1 MPKHLKA
8 RSIKSLRAIVDYERG
23 ANQDKQGIAL
33 IDIIRMISLGLITK
47 KQEIGR
53 SVRQSERDLHF
64 IFTKDTPS
72 SSSSSQGE
80 PRQSS
85 TPEVPIPSPSQGAPN
100 ASSSPGIPKPFPQIN

>member
-1 MPKHLKA
+1 MGNWDDQPGPDYKEARNWEKH
-8 RSIKSLRAIVDYERG
+8 
-23 ANQDKQGIAL
+23 
-33 IDIIRMISLGLITK
+33 
-47 KQEIGR
+47 
-53 SVRQSERDLHF
+53 
-64 IFTKDTPS
+64 TPS